1 MRILLSL
8 HHHQIRKGI
17 GLQVVF
23 SREPRIKAN
32 CLFGSHATR
41 RTSAPERAS
50 ADWWPSRYERDE
62 VVVAM
67 QRCEEE
73 FIAEAVKK

>member
-1 MRILLSL
+1 ML
-8 HHHQIRKGI
+8 HHHQIWKGV
-17 GLQVVF
+17 GLQIVF

-32 CLFGSHATR
+32 CLFGSHAMR
-41 RTSAPERAS
+41 RISAPEKAS

-62 VVVAM
+62 IVVAM
-67 QRCEEE
+67 CRYEKE

>member
-1 MRILLSL
+1 MSRGSKRTACSAHMR
-8 HHHQIRKGI
+8 RV
-17 GLQVVF
+17 GL
-23 SREPRIKAN
+23 
-32 CLFGSHATR
+32 
-41 RTSAPERAS
+41 SAPERAS

-67 QRCEEE
+67 RRPKEE